1 MSEKELSPAQHEP
14 TDVGE
19 SYAWITV
26 VMLVAGVLILSLIVL
41 VLYPRSISY
50 RMLQLPLPTFPGPEL
65 QASPR
70 EDMAR
75 FYADEMRRLNST
87 GWIDKQ
93 RGIVHIPVADAMRL
107 TAQQGIPDWPSP
119 SAKQAEKRP

>member
-1 MSEKELSPAQHEP
+1 MSEKELSPARHEP

-26 VMLVAGVLILSLIVL
+26 VLLVVTVLILSAIVL
-41 VLYPRSISY
+41 VLYPRSTSY
-50 RMLQLPLPTFPGPEL
+50 RMLQLPLPTFPQPEL

-75 FYADEMRRLNST
+75 FYAEEMRRLNGT

-93 RGIVHIPVADAMRL
+93 RGIVHIPIADAMRL
-107 TAQQGIPDWPSP
+107 TAQQGIQGWPSP
-119 SAKQAEKRP
+119 PPKQAEKRP